1 MKNLLA
7 DGRRGWEADN
17 RLSRSRVAA
26 KILIFVILFNFM
38 FHEIFLPF
46 REIQNN
52 FVTICVSQ
60 NFGNAVLQPPYVGV
74 ELGGGLV
81 QSWCTLRANAD
92 CPLFVFPLYCFPFC
106 HL

>member
-52 FVTICVSQ
+52 FVTIRVSQ

-74 ELGGGLV
+74 EEEDGGGV
-81 QSWCTLRANAD
+81 GA
-92 CPLFVFPLYCFPFC
+92 
-106 HL
+106 